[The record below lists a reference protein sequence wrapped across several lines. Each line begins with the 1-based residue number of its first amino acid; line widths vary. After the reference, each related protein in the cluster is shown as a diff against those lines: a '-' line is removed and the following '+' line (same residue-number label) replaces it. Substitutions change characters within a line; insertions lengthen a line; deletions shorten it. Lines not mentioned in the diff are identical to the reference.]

1 MYYSLIRKYDV
12 ANGPGVRVSLFV
24 SGCDHHCKGCFQPET
39 WNPEYGKIFDKEAEK
54 EIMDCLSEPQVDG
67 ITLLGGDPLYKDNII
82 NIYFLINTIRKTF
95 GDSKSIWLYTGYRY
109 EEIVNEIINF
119 PHKTVELGFLHD
131 IMMNID
137 VLVDCRFE
145 EDKKDLKLQF
155 RGSSNQRLIDVKKS
169 MNYIGSELKIYHK
182 NKIEDKTYILTI
194 KESNK
199 DGYFD

>member
-67 ITLLGGDPLYKDNII
+67 ITLLGGDPLYKDNIPGI
-82 NIYFLINTIRKTF
+82 FILLSEIKEKF
-95 GDSKSIWLYTGYRY
+95 GDTKTVWLYTGYTFDY
-109 EEIVNEIINF
+109 ILHKLFMDPPDPLTHHMLNMII
-119 PHKTVELGFLHD
+119 KYTD
-131 IMMNID
+131 I
-137 VLVDCRFE
+137 LVDGKFE
-145 EDKKDLKLQF
+145 EDKKDLRLQF

-169 MNYIGSELKIYHK
+169 MDSIGSEFQIYYK
-182 NKIEDKTYILTI
+182 NRIEDETYMLAI
-194 KESNK
+194 KDS
-199 DGYFD
+199 DRIW